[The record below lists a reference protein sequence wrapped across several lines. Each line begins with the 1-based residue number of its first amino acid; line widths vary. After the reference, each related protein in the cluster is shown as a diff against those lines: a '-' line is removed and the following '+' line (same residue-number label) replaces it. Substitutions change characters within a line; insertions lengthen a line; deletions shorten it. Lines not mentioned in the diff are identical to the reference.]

1 MQQISKPMKKTEK
14 KPKKDVAPSNTLG
27 YHKWSDMTVK
37 AFLNETKKRVRS
49 GRILINALESEATF
63 NENEPRGPRS
73 VEVSRDKHCRCVRRP
88 DGDYTLTFRFNPTE
102 KFVTEALVAEIRSV
116 VNVTKK
122 DKEAQ
127 LLQQRQ
133 KKEEGGDND

>member
-14 KPKKDVAPSNTLG
+14 PPKNDVAPSNSLG

-37 AFLNETKKRVRS
+37 AFLNETQKRVRS
-49 GRILINALESEATF
+49 GRIIINAIESETTF
-63 NENEPRGPRS
+63 SENEPRGPRS

-102 KFVTEALVAEIRSV
+102 KFVTESLVAEIRSV

-122 DKEAQ
+122 DKEEQ
-127 LLQQRQ
+127 LLLQ
-133 KKEEGGDND
+133 KKRKEEQHD